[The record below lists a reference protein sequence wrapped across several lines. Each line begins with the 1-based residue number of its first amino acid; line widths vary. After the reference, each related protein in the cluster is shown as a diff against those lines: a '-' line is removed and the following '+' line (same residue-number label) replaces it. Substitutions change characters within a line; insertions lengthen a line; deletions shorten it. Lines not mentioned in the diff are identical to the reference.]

1 MHEHYRWI
9 WFAVLGL
16 SFSLLGIALTVQEV
30 VGSLAIRWDV
40 LLPGLLVLA
49 GLLVVGAAAIAG
61 RRRASS

>member
-49 GLLVVGAAAIAG
+49 GLLVVGAAAVAG
-61 RRRASS
+61 RRRTSS

>member
-40 LLPGLLVLA
+40 LLPVLLVLA
-49 GLLVVGAAAIAG
+49 GLLVVGAAAVAG

>member
-49 GLLVVGAAAIAG
+49 GLLVVGAAAVAG